1 MAIGAVT
8 ARIITQYSDKG
19 SKKAS
24 SDIKKL
30 GKSFDKFAGKVG
42 KAFAVG
48 AAAAGA
54 FAVKMGIDAVKA
66 AIADEKSQAL
76 LANSLKNT
84 TGATDAAIAATEAWI
99 DQTQRAY
106 GVVDDDL
113 RPALA
118 KLAAMT
124 GSVTSAQKLLGL
136 AIDVSAGGGVDLESA
151 TNAVTKAM
159 QGNYKAL
166 KNLGVPI
173 TDAMVKSKDLNAVL
187 QLTAKTF
194 AGAASTRANT
204 FEFRMKRLG
213 IAFDEAKESLGAA
226 LMPALEEL
234 FAILITKVIPAIQ
247 TFLAENGDKLV
258 GVMTGALK
266 AIIGFGYAVFKVFQF
281 VAKHKDIFIAV
292 GAIMAAAFVASK
304 VIAFVTAIETLV
316 KAWKA
321 VRAAAVS
328 AAAAE
333 AAASGGVSVAAAAA
347 GVAAFAL
354 TLGGLYLVVNQANNA
369 MDALEGTGEDVEFT
383 FDGLTGTTDD
393 FLKSLKGLDVNLGK
407 TTSKTKEQIAADLKL
422 IATQK
427 LLAALAKF
435 GVRPTTETD
444 PIQLEAARLN
454 LMKQANLAEAAR
466 VQGIIENLAAQI
478 KVNEAVARYNDLLGV
493 VADQV
498 ISAEEVALLAVKWG
512 ITKEAVVAYT
522 TAIFATNDAKLSTSE
537 IDLLAKQWGVTKQQA
552 EMYLDFFKAVNDGKL
567 DQTEVNALI
576 TKWGLTNGQVL
587 DYAKK
592 ISEGVTP
599 STLWPTPG
607 NQAAESWRNALAAL
621 NAYIAATQ
629 ATITTQLPPS
639 LIGPIDQ
646 TAKNKA
652 EIEALIKAR
661 ENLPISGPNDP
672 RVLYGGGRVASDGSI
687 SYFDPARLGMTAGI
701 PKLATGGIVTTP
713 TTALIGEA
721 GPEAIIPLNRMGS
734 MGGSTVNVVINGSVT
749 TESDLVNTIRNAI
762 LQGQNNGQAITKT
775 AIQL

>member
-19 SKKAS
+19 SKAAAR
-24 SDIKKL
+24 DIKKL
-30 GKSFDKFAGKVG
+30 GASFDKFAGKVG

-48 AAAAGA
+48 AAAVGA
-54 FAVKMGIDAVKA
+54 FAVKIGIDSVKA

-76 LANSLKNT
+76 LANSLRNT
-84 TGATDAAIAATEAWI
+84 TGATDEAIAATEAWI

-113 RPALA
+113 RPALS

-234 FAILITKVIPAIQ
+234 FTILITKVIPAIQ

-266 AIIGFGYAVFKVFQF
+266 AIIGFGYATFKVFQF
-281 VAKHKDIFIAV
+281 VAKHKNIFITL
-292 GAIMAAAFVASK
+292 GAILAATFVAAK
-304 VIAFVTAIETLV
+304 VIAFVDALIKLKQAYTAIRT
-316 KAWKA
+316 
-321 VRAAAVS
+321 AATG
-328 AAAAE
+328 AAAAQ
-333 AAASGGVSVAAAAA
+333 AAATGGTSVAAAAA
-347 GVAAFAL
+347 GIAAFAL
-354 TLGGLYLVVNQANNA
+354 TLGGLYLVVDQANNA
-369 MDALEGTGEDVEFT
+369 MDKLEGTGEDVEFT

-407 TTSKTKEQIAADLKL
+407 TTNRTKEQIAADLKL
-422 IATQK
+422 IATKK

-454 LMKQANLAEAAR
+454 LMRQANLAEAER
-466 VQGIIENLAAQI
+466 IQKIVENLAQQV
-478 KVNEAVARYNDLLGV
+478 KVNEAVQRYNDLLGV

-498 ISAEEVALLAVKWG
+498 ISAEEVTLLSAKWG
-512 ITKEAVVAYT
+512 ITKDAVVAYT
-522 TAIFATNDAKLSTSE
+522 TAIFATNDAKLSASE

-552 EMYLDFFKAVNDGKL
+552 EMYLDFFKALNDGKL
-567 DQTEVNALI
+567 DQKEIDALI
-576 TKWGLTNGQVL
+576 TKWGLSRSAVE

-592 ISEGVTP
+592 ISEGVIP
-599 STLWPTPG
+599 SDLWPTPG
-607 NQAAESWRNALAAL
+607 NQAAKSWIAALAAL
-621 NAYIAATQ
+621 NAYIAATKV
-629 ATITTQLPPS
+629 TITTELPPD
-639 LIGPIDQ
+639 LTKPIDVIPK
-646 TAKNKA
+646 TKA
-652 EIEALIKAR
+652 EIEALLKAGR
-661 ENLPISGPNDP
+661 FVPIVPGTGGVTGGSSRAGSYASSGFP
-672 RVLYGGGRVASDGSI
+672 GSD
-687 SYFDPARLGMTAGI
+687 LGMFNGPT
-701 PKLATGGIVTTP
+701 LATGGIVNSP
-713 TTALIGEA
+713 TIAMIGEA
-721 GPEAIIPLNRMGS
+721 GPEAVVPLNRMGS
-734 MGGSTVNVVINGSVT
+734 MGGATVNVVINGSVT
-749 TESDLVNTIRNAI
+749 TEGDLVTAIRNAI

>member
-1 MAIGAVT
+1 MAIVE
-8 ARIITQYSDKG
+8 RIITVYNDKG
-19 SKKAS
+19 SKKAVK
-24 SDIKKL
+24 DLAGLEK
-30 GKSFDKFAGKVG
+30 KFANAGKKIA
-42 KAFAVG
+42 KAMG
-48 AAAAGA
+48 AAAVATA
-54 FAVKMGIDAVKA
+54 ALAVKLGVDSVKA

-76 LANSLKNT
+76 LANSLRNT

-124 GSVTSAQKLLGL
+124 GSVTNAQKLLGL
-136 AIDVSAGGGVDLESA
+136 AIDVSAGGGVDLGAA
-151 TNAVTKAM
+151 TNAVTKAL

-194 AGAASTRANT
+194 AGAASARANT

-213 IAFDEAKESLGAA
+213 IAFDEAKESLGKA
-226 LMPALEEL
+226 LMPALEQL

-266 AIIGFGYAVFKVFQF
+266 AVVGFGFAVFKVFQF
-281 VAKHKDIFIAV
+281 VAKNKSIFIAL
-292 GAIMAAAFVASK
+292 GAIFTATFVASK
-304 VIAFVTAIETLV
+304 VMAFVAAITTLV
-316 KAWKA
+316 KAYKA
-321 VRAAAVS
+321 IRAAAT
-328 AAAAE
+328 
-333 AAASGGVSVAAAAA
+333 AAAAA
-347 GVAAFAL
+347 QAVATGGLSLTAAAAGLAAFTL
-354 TLGGLYLVVNQANNA
+354 TLGGLYIAIDQANGA
-369 MDALEGTGEDVEFT
+369 MDALEGTGEEVEFT

-393 FLKSLKGLDVNLGK
+393 FLASLKGLDVNLGK

-422 IATQK
+422 IATKK

-454 LMKQANLAEAAR
+454 LMKQANLEEAKRIQA
-466 VQGIIENLAAQI
+466 IAENLAQQV
-478 KVNEAVARYNDLLGV
+478 KLNEAIGRYNDLLGV
-493 VADQV
+493 VSDQV
-498 ISAEEVALLAVKWG
+498 ISTEEVALLSGKWG

-522 TAIFATNDAKLSTSE
+522 TAIFATNDAKLSTAE
-537 IDLLAKQWGVTKQQA
+537 IDLLAKQWGVTKLQA
-552 EMYLDFFKAVNDGKL
+552 EMYLDFFKAINDGKL
-567 DQTEVNALI
+567 DPTEVNALMI
-576 TKWGLTNGQVL
+576 KWGLTNAQVT

-599 STLWPTPG
+599 SSLWPTPG
-607 NQAAESWRNALAAL
+607 NQAANSWKDALDAL
-621 NAYIAATQ
+621 NAYIAAVK
-629 ATITTQLPPS
+629 ATITTTLPSS
-639 LIGPIDQ
+639 LLGPTDL
-646 TAKNKA
+646 TAKTKA
-652 EIEALIKAR
+652 EIDALIAAR
-661 ENLPISGPNDP
+661 AGTPISGPNDP
-672 RVLYGGGRVASDGSI
+672 RVLYGGSRIASDGTASA
-687 SYFDPARLGMTAGI
+687 FNPAMLGMTSGGTI
-701 PKLATGGIVTTP
+701 PKLAEGGIVKSP
-713 TTALIGEA
+713 TIAMIGEA
-721 GPEAIIPLNRMGS
+721 GAEAVVPLNRMGS
-734 MGGSTVNVVINGSVT
+734 MGGATVNVVINGSVT
-749 TESDLVNTIRNAI
+749 TEGDLVNAIRNAL

>member
-1 MAIGAVT
+1 VAIVE
-8 ARIITQYSDKG
+8 RIITVYNDKG
-19 SKKAS
+19 SKKAVK
-24 SDIKKL
+24 DLAGLEK
-30 GKSFDKFAGKVG
+30 KFANAGKKIA
-42 KAFAVG
+42 KAMG
-48 AAAAGA
+48 AAAVATA
-54 FAVKMGIDAVKA
+54 ALAVKLGVDSVKA

-76 LANSLKNT
+76 LANSLRNT

-124 GSVTSAQKLLGL
+124 GSVTNAQKLLGL
-136 AIDVSAGGGVDLESA
+136 AIDVSAGGGVDLGAA
-151 TNAVTKAM
+151 TNAVTKAL

-194 AGAASTRANT
+194 AGAASARANT

-213 IAFDEAKESLGAA
+213 IAFDEAKESLGKA
-226 LMPALEEL
+226 LMPALEQL

-266 AIIGFGYAVFKVFQF
+266 AVVGFGFAVFKVFQF
-281 VAKHKDIFIAV
+281 VAKNKSIFIAL
-292 GAIMAAAFVASK
+292 GAIFTATFVASK
-304 VIAFVTAIETLV
+304 VMAFVAAITTLV
-316 KAWKA
+316 KAYKA
-321 VRAAAVS
+321 IRAAAT
-328 AAAAE
+328 
-333 AAASGGVSVAAAAA
+333 AAAAA
-347 GVAAFAL
+347 QAVATGGLSLTAAAAGLAAFTL
-354 TLGGLYLVVNQANNA
+354 TLGGLYIAIDQANGA
-369 MDALEGTGEDVEFT
+369 MDALEGTGEEVEFT

-393 FLKSLKGLDVNLGK
+393 FLASLKGLDVNLGK

-422 IATQK
+422 IATKK

-454 LMKQANLAEAAR
+454 LMKQANLEEAKRIQA
-466 VQGIIENLAAQI
+466 IAENLAQQV
-478 KVNEAVARYNDLLGV
+478 KLNEAIGRYNDLLGV
-493 VADQV
+493 VSDQV
-498 ISAEEVALLAVKWG
+498 ISTEEVALLSGKWG

-522 TAIFATNDAKLSTSE
+522 TAIFATNDAKLSTAE
-537 IDLLAKQWGVTKQQA
+537 IDLLAKQWGVTKLQA
-552 EMYLDFFKAVNDGKL
+552 EMYLDFFKAINDGKL
-567 DQTEVNALI
+567 DPTEVNALMI
-576 TKWGLTNGQVL
+576 KWGLTNAQVT

-599 STLWPTPG
+599 SSLWPTPG
-607 NQAAESWRNALAAL
+607 NQAANSWKDALDAL
-621 NAYIAATQ
+621 NAYIAAVK
-629 ATITTQLPPS
+629 ATITTTLPSS
-639 LIGPIDQ
+639 LLGPTDL
-646 TAKNKA
+646 TAKTKA
-652 EIEALIKAR
+652 EIDALIAAR
-661 ENLPISGPNDP
+661 AGTPISGPNDP
-672 RVLYGGGRVASDGSI
+672 RVLYGGSRIASDGTASA
-687 SYFDPARLGMTAGI
+687 FNPAMLGMTSGGTI
-701 PKLATGGIVTTP
+701 PKLAEGGIVKSP
-713 TTALIGEA
+713 TIAMIGEA
-721 GPEAIIPLNRMGS
+721 GAEAVVPLNRMGS
-734 MGGSTVNVVINGSVT
+734 MGGATVNVVINGSVT
-749 TESDLVNTIRNAI
+749 TEGDLVNAIRNAL